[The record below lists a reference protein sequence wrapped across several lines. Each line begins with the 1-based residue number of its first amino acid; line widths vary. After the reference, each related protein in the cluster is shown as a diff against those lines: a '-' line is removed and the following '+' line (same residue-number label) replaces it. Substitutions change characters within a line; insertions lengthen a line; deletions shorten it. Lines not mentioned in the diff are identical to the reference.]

1 LSQFVSAPTSVHY
14 SHLHRVLRYFEA
26 RSPVI
31 SFSLVLAPYSSRP
44 TLMPHGLVIL
54 RIAARFPPTVCFLVV
69 LSLHGRQRNRPPS
82 PARVQRL
89 S

>member
-1 LSQFVSAPTSVHY
+1 
-14 SHLHRVLRYFEA
+14 
-26 RSPVI
+26 
-31 SFSLVLAPYSSRP
+31 
-44 TLMPHGLVIL
+44 VIL
-54 RIAARFPPTVCFLVV
+54 RIAACFPPTVCFLVV